1 MTRERL
7 AALTQIT
14 GPIIPEAME
23 ECVGD
28 LESAEKELLPRE
40 TLRHVLEEN
49 RVPPGRQQPLFE
61 ALDAANA
68 VPELVELAHIMAM
81 DAVRGLVR
89 CYAVEFVQP
98 RPRCLSGFA
107 KEAFAFLFTQLC
119 VVEGRKAL
127 RERGVPEICDAD
139 IPERM
144 TRKQLA
150 KYVKTGDISFD
161 DYPWDVNFYC
171 CQIFLMDRFYFIP
184 YRWGGAPDAWRSRK
198 TGKVKALW
206 TGGVR
211 VRRDGQLDGVN
222 GVTDPEA
229 FTTVREEHG
238 DTIRANPVSP
248 EGRILAEPVTLD
260 RGEWFRALG
269 DGDFL
274 LALHIPGGEG
284 YTPERVKH
292 SCELAL
298 DFWDRYY
305 PEYHYKGFWS
315 ESWLYDPGLR
325 EILGPERNIIR
336 VQKQFYCYPTE
347 EGDDMIRLEVLGD
360 AEADYRKLEPRNS
373 LERGMFAVWNRGG
386 RFHTT
391 GMFLLREEVSRIG
404 ADPYSG
410 GFPSGIARAPRAGA
424 S

>member
-7 AALTQIT
+7 EELLKVT
-14 GPIIPEAME
+14 GPIIPEAMD

-28 LESAEKELLPRE
+28 LETAETELLPRE
-40 TLRHVLEEN
+40 TLRQVLEEN
-49 RVPPGRQQPLFE
+49 GVPGEKQAPLFA
-61 ALDAANA
+61 ALDEANA
-68 VPELVELAHIMAM
+68 VPELVELAHIMAT

-89 CYAVEFVQP
+89 CYAVEFIQP
-98 RPRCLSGFA
+98 RPLCLTGFA
-107 KEAFAFLFTQLC
+107 REAYAFLYTQLC
-119 VVEGRKAL
+119 VITGRKAL
-127 RERGVPEICDAD
+127 RARGIPETYDAD

-161 DYPWDVNFYC
+161 DYPWDMNFYC

-184 YRWGGAPDAWRSRK
+184 YRWGGPPDAWRNRE
-198 TGKVKALW
+198 TGEIRTLW
-206 TGGVR
+206 AGGVR

-229 FTTVREEHG
+229 FTTVREENRE
-238 DTIRANPVSP
+238 TIRANPVSP
-248 EGRILAEPVTLD
+248 EGRILPETVTLN
-260 RGEWFRALG
+260 RREWMKVLG
-269 DGDFL
+269 DDDFL

-292 SCELAL
+292 SCSLAL

-305 PEYHYKGFWS
+305 PEYRYKGFWS
-315 ESWLYDPGLR
+315 ESWLFDPGLK

-336 VQKQFYCYPTE
+336 VQRLFHCYPTE
-347 EGDDMIRLEVLGD
+347 EGDSMIRLEVLGD
-360 AEADYRKLEPRNS
+360 AEADYRTREPRNS
-373 LERGMFAVWNRGG
+373 LERGMFEVWKRGD

-391 GMFLLREEVSRIG
+391 GAFLLRTEC
-404 ADPYSG
+404 
-410 GFPSGIARAPRAGA
+410 
-424 S
+424 